1 MKAMKWLSRKL
12 MTKISQPKINQILSL
27 IKKSES
33 IEEQQYALKWLMT
46 NVLEKI
52 PGLSVT
58 EENGSIKSRKNEI
71 KIVCWNE
78 QHPDGLYFFPSIL
91 AVGAINWL
99 DPVSSNHIKWFV
111 GNMKKMG
118 LSCGILFAVG
128 KLTEDDVERSDTRD
142 LISLALGDEREVVIL
157 DGSDLEK
164 LTSSER
170 LVALIKEKLCELAVV

>member
-1 MKAMKWLSRKL
+1 
-12 MTKISQPKINQILSL
+12 MTKISQLKISQILSL
-27 IKKSES
+27 IRKSES
-33 IEEQQYALKWLMT
+33 IEEQQYAMKWLMT

-58 EENGSIKSRKNEI
+58 EKNGSKESKENEI

-78 QHPDGLYFFPSIL
+78 QHSDGLYFFPSIL

-111 GNMKKMG
+111 SNMKKMG
-118 LSCGILFAVG
+118 LSCGILFAIG

-142 LISLALGDEREVVIL
+142 LISKALGDEREVIIL

-170 LVALIKEKLCELAVV
+170 LVALIKEKLCELAVA

>member
-1 MKAMKWLSRKL
+1 MA
-12 MTKISQPKINQILSL
+12 KISQLKISQILSL
-27 IKKSES
+27 IRKSES
-33 IEEQQYALKWLMT
+33 IEEQQYAMKWLMT

-58 EENGSIKSRKNEI
+58 EKNGSKESKENEI

-78 QHPDGLYFFPSIL
+78 QRQDGLYFFPSIL

-99 DPVSSNHIKWFV
+99 DPVGSNHIKWFV
-111 GNMKKMG
+111 SNMKKMG

-128 KLTEDDVERSDTRD
+128 KLTEDDVERSDSRD
-142 LISLALGDEREVVIL
+142 LISLALGDEREVIIL

-164 LTSSER
+164 LASSER
-170 LVALIKEKLCELAVV
+170 LVALIKEKLCELAVT

>member
-1 MKAMKWLSRKL
+1 
-12 MTKISQPKINQILSL
+12 MTKISQLKISQILSL

-33 IEEQQYALKWLMT
+33 IEEQQYAMKGLMT

-58 EENGSIKSRKNEI
+58 EKNGSKESKENEI

-78 QHPDGLYFFPSIL
+78 QRPDGLYFFPSIL
-91 AVGAINWL
+91 AIEAINWL
-99 DPVSSNHIKWFV
+99 DPIGSNHIKWFV

-128 KLTEDDVERSDTRD
+128 KLTEDDVERSDSRD
-142 LISLALGDEREVVIL
+142 LISLALGDERELIIL

>member
-1 MKAMKWLSRKL
+1 MA
-12 MTKISQPKINQILSL
+12 KISQPKINQILSL
-27 IKKSES
+27 IRKSES
-33 IEEQQYALKWLMT
+33 IEEQQYAMKWLMT

-58 EENGSIKSRKNEI
+58 ENNDSNKSKANEI

-78 QHPDGLYFFPSIL
+78 QLADGLYFFPSIL
-91 AVGAINWL
+91 VVGSINWL

-128 KLTEDDVERSDTRD
+128 KLTEDEAERSDTRD

-164 LTSSER
+164 ITSSEQ
-170 LVALIKEKLCELAVV
+170 LVALIKEKLCELAVA

>member
-1 MKAMKWLSRKL
+1 
-12 MTKISQPKINQILSL
+12 MTNISQSKISQILSL
-27 IKKSES
+27 IRKSES
-33 IEEQQYALKWLMT
+33 IEEQQYAMKWLMT

-58 EENGSIKSRKNEI
+58 EKNGTKESKENEI

-78 QHPDGLYFFPSIL
+78 QRPDGLYFFPSIL

-99 DPVSSNHIKWFV
+99 DPVGSNHIKWFV

-128 KLTEDDVERSDTRD
+128 KLTEDDVERSDSRD
-142 LISLALGDEREVVIL
+142 LISLALGDEREVIIL

-170 LVALIKEKLCELAVV
+170 LVALIKEKLCELAVA